1 MLLVARL
8 WKRPMA
14 RLHFLVRG
22 LLACVCLVL
31 LATACSKFNV
41 PRLEFGEEEAI
52 DPSVPLRV
60 RIDLGPSVTGA
71 AFPYKDACGAET
83 VFPIGAR
90 LSEMLLADARKVFQE
105 VIDRDDPSRGV
116 VADAVL
122 QFTVEEHT
130 YQLSIPRLESWAT
143 YPAEAKLRI
152 RATLREAQGQPGQG
166 GQESGK
172 VYSASFTGTGQWKV
186 VSDAD
191 GIACELEGIGI
202 PVNDALDE
210 VSEQLVEALRLSPR
224 IHAAA
229 TRLLAGRM
237 GASQGFG
244 QPGPPSRTSQV
255 RPDDQV
261 PPGLSFRVLL
271 EDENGNRI
279 LEGGETVTLQVEVTN
294 GGPAAAPE
302 VAITLSGTAV
312 LVQQFQ
318 NPAPLGTLEVGDRRH
333 VTLMATLPAGITEQQ
348 SELVVRVT
356 QAGSPVA
363 PAPKRFIAWV
373 RPAQNSDGSAEVLS
387 VDVDQIPGQVAGFVR
402 KNMYAVVVGIGTY
415 RGDRSPSLA
424 YAKRD
429 AEVVAQYLQAVAGVP
444 EENVLV
450 LTDEYAVL
458 GDLREAFERWLPK
471 RVRKDSLVLV
481 YVVGNALAR
490 KKTGEVYLLPY
501 EGRSL
506 SRYRVYPVAHL
517 LSTLEKLP
525 AKASLLFLDLSFA
538 HDAGAP
544 PPRLLWRDT
553 HAGRKTKAVL
563 VASSGVASQSLRFD
577 RGQHGLFT
585 YYFLKGLQG
594 EADANGSGSIS
605 LAELFRYLVVR
616 LPQASLDQGHQARIP
631 VMVPPVPAGSRPGA
645 ILVGRVSGRS

>member
-1 MLLVARL
+1 MPRF
-8 WKRPMA
+8 
-14 RLHFLVRG
+14 HFLVRG

-31 LATACSKFNV
+31 LASACSKLTL
-41 PRLEFGEEEAI
+41 PRLDFDEEESTV
-52 DPSVPLRV
+52 PTVPLRV
-60 RIDLGPSVTGA
+60 RIDLDPSVKGA
-71 AFPYKDACGAET
+71 AFAYKDACGAPT
-83 VFPIGAR
+83 VFPVGAR

-122 QFTVEEHT
+122 RFTVEEQS
-130 YQLSIPRLESWAT
+130 YQLSIPRLESWAA
-143 YPAEAKLRI
+143 YPAEARLRL
-152 RATLREAQGQPGQG
+152 RATLRERQAGQAGQNAG
-166 GQESGK
+166 EIFT
-172 VYSASFTGTGQWKV
+172 ASFTGRGKWKV

-210 VSEQLVEALRLSPR
+210 VSEQLVEALNRSPR
-224 IHAAA
+224 IQAAA

-237 GASQGFG
+237 VARQGVG
-244 QPGPPSRTSQV
+244 QPAPPSRTYQV

-333 VTLMATLPAGITEQQ
+333 VTLMATLPAGISEQQ

-373 RPAQNSDGSAEVLS
+373 RPAPNSDGSAEVLS
-387 VDVDQIPGQVAGFVR
+387 VDVDQIPGKVPGFVR

-429 AEVVAQYLQAVAGVP
+429 AEVVAQYLQSVAGIP
-444 EENVLV
+444 EQNVRV

-458 GDLREAFERWLPK
+458 SDLREAFERWLPK
-471 RVRKDSLVLV
+471 QVRKDSLVLV

-517 LSTLEKLP
+517 LNTLEKLP
-525 AKASLLFLDLSFA
+525 TKASLLFLDLSFA
-538 HDAGAP
+538 DDAGAP
-544 PPRLLWRDT
+544 PPRLLWRDK
-553 HAGRKTKAVL
+553 HARRKTNAVL
-563 VASSGVASQSLRFD
+563 VASSGVAHQSLRFH

-631 VMVPPVPAGSRPGA
+631 VMVPPVPAGSRLGA
-645 ILVGRVSGRS
+645 IFVGRVSGRS